1 MAGPGAL
8 GNPRAPH
15 TEDHPDPGLRRPL
28 QMAGSIDLHQMV
40 LMWASVRLG
49 VLRGRSSLTGFSG
62 PLSGW
67 VVASM
72 ARVPSWACRE
82 GACAVSPQ
90 EHVREAPA
98 LLPPEKGRLG
108 SELGGAG
115 YSLPGGPVGTAAP
128 LSPPP
133 LL

>member
-49 VLRGRSSLTGFSG
+49 VLRG
-62 PLSGW
+62 
-67 VVASM
+67 
-72 ARVPSWACRE
+72 
-82 GACAVSPQ
+82 
-90 EHVREAPA
+90 
-98 LLPPEKGRLG
+98 
-108 SELGGAG
+108 
-115 YSLPGGPVGTAAP
+115 
-128 LSPPP
+128 
-133 LL
+133 